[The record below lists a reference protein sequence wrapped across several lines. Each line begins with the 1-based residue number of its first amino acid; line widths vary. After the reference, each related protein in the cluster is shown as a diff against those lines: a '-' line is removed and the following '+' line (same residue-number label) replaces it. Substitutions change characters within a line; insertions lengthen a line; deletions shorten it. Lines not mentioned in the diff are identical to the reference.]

1 MNLLKILGNSKF
13 SKSLILNPMLYI
25 QAVKIM

>member
-13 SKSLILNPMLYI
+13 SKSLILNPMLHI
-25 QAVKIM
+25 QAVKII